1 MQKRPIL
8 VIDDDPVMCALVDSM
23 LSGADFE
30 VLSAPDAPSGLEL
43 ARAAQPTVIV
53 LDMLMPDMDGISTLQ
68 ALKQDPVLK
77 DIPVIGMTASADLTY
92 TAKAFYAG
100 AQFFLP
106 KPFSRA
112 NLLHVVELAADVA
125 QRHSPMHRR
134 RRHPRLPAEVAV
146 RCSIYRG
153 AETTRKV
160 TGQTGN
166 ISLGGLLLLLSET
179 VSPGTAVQL
188 GLDLPEG
195 PITAKGTVKWQNPQ
209 PVGDGRF
216 HHGVQLMRFGGDSS
230 LLQYRRFLGQIAA
243 TSPA

>member
-1 MQKRPIL
+1 MQTRPIL
-8 VIDDDPVMCALVDSM
+8 VIDDDPVLCELVDSV

-30 VLSAPDAPSGLEL
+30 VLSTPDGPSGLEL
-43 ARAAQPTVIV
+43 ARAAQPAVIV

-68 ALKQDPVLK
+68 ALKQDPLLK

-92 TAKAFYAG
+92 TAKAFHAG
-100 AQFFLP
+100 AQCFLP

-112 NLLHVVELAADVA
+112 SLLRVVELAADSA
-125 QRHSPMHRR
+125 QRDTPMLRR
-134 RRHPRLPAEVAV
+134 RRHPRHPAEVPV
-146 RCSIYRG
+146 RCSIHRG
-153 AETTRKV
+153 AETTREV

-166 ISLGGLLLLLSET
+166 VSLGGLLLLLPET

-216 HHGVQLMRFGGDSS
+216 HHGVQLMQFGGDSS
-230 LLQYRRFLGQIAA
+230 LLQYRRYLGQIAA
-243 TSPA
+243 SSPA